1 MYDLHRPQKLEA
13 SQTTK
18 GGMKTRFAA
27 LAGILDS
34 TQNSSLQ
41 SKFQS
46 RSAGL
51 AIFRWLLHGPAT
63 CHLVP
68 PPSQPKGLTQQST
81 IHPRALTQKLL
92 SKFLYILSSF
102 FLNNKMPT

>member
-1 MYDLHRPQKLEA
+1 MYDPHRPQKLEA

-18 GGMKTRFAA
+18 GGMKTWFAA

-34 TQNSSLQ
+34 TQNSSFQ
-41 SKFQS
+41 SKFQP
-46 RSAGL
+46 RSASL
-51 AIFRWLLHGPAT
+51 AIFRWLLHGSLT

-68 PPSQPKGLTQQST
+68 PSSQPKGLIQQST
-81 IHPRALTQKLL
+81 IHPRAPTQKPL
-92 SKFLYILSSF
+92 SKLLYILSSF